1 MINNSFKEYLENMYN
16 KDSNYKQILSKEKGV
31 VNMKRKILNIAAIFV
46 VVILAGVIS
55 TQIYAKIKWNIEFKE
70 YKNLPST
77 ETKGTLKEM
86 KEDGYAE
93 VLDMDYLTQDGV
105 GIKLNSIL
113 LTDDCLDIDVTFK
126 FDENLEVDSQMF
138 SSGFTIYDENKNI
151 YSIHSRM
158 HIGEENTKYDN
169 VTLFTYK
176 ELGVEY
182 DKKDVFATQLA
193 SSSGIALGD
202 VNKENRT
209 IDMNITLRAKDKFPQ
224 SKKLYIRLFD
234 PGFSMVDLDTSN
246 NEASLVNAEDFSLSD
261 AKWNFQID
269 VPDKFYERNTV
280 ELRPENEIP
289 GIEFENITITDTG
302 LNLIFKSEEYDKLI
316 KDGKDMDSSKFLEK
330 IQKMLYISDKN
341 GNRYNELNIGT
352 TENEQEYK
360 MTLDVGL
367 KYLDDLYINY
377 NNQKEKLIE
386 K

>member
-31 VNMKRKILNIAAIFV
+31 VNMKRKILNIAAIFLA
-46 VVILAGVIS
+46 VILAVLIS

-77 ETKGTLKEM
+77 ETKGTLKEI

-138 SSGFTIYDENKNI
+138 SAGFAIFDENKNI

-158 HIGEENTKYDN
+158 HIGEEKNKYDN
-169 VTLFTYK
+169 ITLLTYK

-182 DKKDVFATQLA
+182 DKKDVYAIQLA
-193 SSSGIALGD
+193 SNSGITLGD
-202 VNKENRT
+202 VDEENKT

-234 PGFSMVDLDTSN
+234 PGFSMVDLDTNN
-246 NEASLVNAEDFSLSD
+246 NEASLINAEDFSLSD
-261 AKWNFQID
+261 AKWNFEID
-269 VPDKFYERNTV
+269 VPDKFYERNSV
-280 ELRPENEIP
+280 ELKPENEIS
-289 GIEFENITITDTG
+289 GIEFKNITITDTG
-302 LNLIFKSEEYDKLI
+302 LNLIFKSEEYDELI

-341 GNRYNELNIGT
+341 GNRYNELNIGS

-367 KYLDDLYINY
+367 KYLDDLYVNY